1 MILKLL
7 PIAKEHGLPVAVFDY
22 YGPAEMLQKF
32 FVLAVKVDE
41 VIVIDGIID
50 DPEPLFGQLIG
61 KIGILFI
68 FIGKIVNGFLTIQI
82 VQANDV
88 LIVKFL
94 GNPVAFG
101 NFLNAALQLFDQ
113 GVFGFQQ
120 AVGNRHGCWLCLIDR
135 LDMFGTEKRLLSKV
149 QIGKAD
155 CIRVLLEKFQICLD
169 LMHAVGAFQIIG
181 NVEADSGVLRSCLVA
196 FKQGFNVQALKSAS

>member
-7 PIAKEHGLPVAVFDY
+7 PIAKEHGLPVAVFDCC
-22 YGPAEMLQKF
+22 GPAELLQKF

-68 FIGKIVNGFLTIQI
+68 FVGKIVNGFLTIQI
-82 VQANDV
+82 MQANDV
-88 LIVKFL
+88 L
-94 GNPVAFG
+94 
-101 NFLNAALQLFDQ
+101 NATLQLFDQ

-135 LDMFGTEKRLLSKV
+135 LDMFSTEKRLLSKV

-155 CIRVLLEKFQICLD
+155 CIWVLLEKFQICLD
-169 LMHAVGAFQIIG
+169 LIHAVGAFQIIG
-181 NVEADSGVLRSCLVA
+181 NIKADSGVLRSCLVA
-196 FKQGFNVQALKSAS
+196 FKQGFNVQSLKSAP